1 MAKKKLNKGVVV
13 VAIIMICVIAAIV
26 SLVMIGNSN
35 NPPSLDDLTDEI
47 VVNAGEDFKDRL
59 ETLCNEYDLDYEYI
73 GTSETVED
81 CYVADGYCAI
91 GSKINSNGFADLS
104 AKKALDFMEAYNDMA
119 ETMIDDESGYTMF
132 FTAEISSCIK
142 DDYYT
147 FKFEKD
153 ETDSERRLLLDDDT
167 SVIVEKDGKITL
179 NKFEK
184 KKYLKK
190 KEETRKDTSSS
201 KSTDSNEQSNT
212 DNKDKKYST
221 TDDGSYTYSRP
232 LSYNEKVRIL
242 VYYLT
247 LEKEQ
252 IESRSDYNSLSESHL
267 EELTNKVYSQVE
279 SMYNVTEEDIMIMML
294 DNDREI
300 YDEAYSMV
308 NY

>member
-1 MAKKKLNKGVVV
+1 M
-13 VAIIMICVIAAIV
+13 
-26 SLVMIGNSN
+26 
-35 NPPSLDDLTDEI
+35 
-47 VVNAGEDFKDRL
+47 
-59 ETLCNEYDLDYEYI
+59 
-73 GTSETVED
+73 
-81 CYVADGYCAI
+81 
-91 GSKINSNGFADLS
+91 
-104 AKKALDFMEAYNDMA
+104 
-119 ETMIDDESGYTMF
+119 
-132 FTAEISSCIK
+132 
-142 DDYYT
+142 
-147 FKFEKD
+147 
-153 ETDSERRLLLDDDT
+153 LDDDT

>member
-252 IESRSDYNSLSESHL
+252 IESRSDYNFLSESHL

>member
-1 MAKKKLNKGVVV
+1 M
-13 VAIIMICVIAAIV
+13 
-26 SLVMIGNSN
+26 
-35 NPPSLDDLTDEI
+35 
-47 VVNAGEDFKDRL
+47 
-59 ETLCNEYDLDYEYI
+59 
-73 GTSETVED
+73 
-81 CYVADGYCAI
+81 
-91 GSKINSNGFADLS
+91 
-104 AKKALDFMEAYNDMA
+104 
-119 ETMIDDESGYTMF
+119 
-132 FTAEISSCIK
+132 
-142 DDYYT
+142 
-147 FKFEKD
+147 
-153 ETDSERRLLLDDDT
+153 
-167 SVIVEKDGKITL
+167 IVEKDGKITL

-190 KEETRKDTSSS
+190 KEETKKDTSSS
-201 KSTDSNEQSNT
+201 KSTDSNEQSST

-252 IESRSDYNSLSESHL
+252 IESRSDYNSLSESRL

-279 SMYNVTEEDIMIMML
+279 SMYNVTEEDIMIMMV

-308 NY
+308 N

>member
-1 MAKKKLNKGVVV
+1 MTKKKLNKGVVV
-13 VAIIMICVIAAIV
+13 VAIIIICVIAAIV

-59 ETLCNEYDLDYEYI
+59 ETLCNEYGLDYEYI
-73 GTSETVED
+73 GTSEAVED
-81 CYVADGYCAI
+81 CYVTDGYCAI

-119 ETMIDDESGYTMF
+119 ETMLDDESGYTMF

-190 KEETRKDTSSS
+190 KEETKKDTSSS
-201 KSTDSNEQSNT
+201 KSTDSNEQSST

-252 IESRSDYNSLSESHL
+252 IESRSDYNSLSESRL

-279 SMYNVTEEDIMIMML
+279 SMYNVTEEDIMIMMV

-308 NY
+308 N

>member
-1 MAKKKLNKGVVV
+1 MTKKKLNKGVVV
-13 VAIIMICVIAAIV
+13 VAIIIICVIAAIV

-59 ETLCNEYDLDYEYI
+59 EILCNEYDLDYEYI

-252 IESRSDYNSLSESHL
+252 IESRSDYNSLSESRL

>member
-13 VAIIMICVIAAIV
+13 VAIIIICVIAAIV

-59 ETLCNEYDLDYEYI
+59 ETLCNDYDLDYEYI

>member
-59 ETLCNEYDLDYEYI
+59 ETLCNEYNLDYEYI

>member
-1 MAKKKLNKGVVV
+1 MNKGVVV
-13 VAIIMICVIAAIV
+13 VAIIIICVIAAIV

-59 ETLCNEYDLDYEYI
+59 ETLCNEYGLDYEYI
-73 GTSETVED
+73 GTSEAVED
-81 CYVADGYCAI
+81 CYVTDGYCAI

-119 ETMIDDESGYTMF
+119 ETMLDDESGYTMF

-179 NKFEK
+179 NEFEK

-190 KEETRKDTSSS
+190 KEETKKDTSSS
-201 KSTDSNEQSNT
+201 KSTDSNEQSST

-252 IESRSDYNSLSESHL
+252 IESRSDYNSLSESRL

-279 SMYNVTEEDIMIMML
+279 SMYNVTEEDIMIMMV

-308 NY
+308 N

>member
-13 VAIIMICVIAAIV
+13 VAIIIICVIAAIV

-59 ETLCNEYDLDYEYI
+59 EILCNEYDLDYEYI

-119 ETMIDDESGYTMF
+119 ETMLDDESGYTMF

-190 KEETRKDTSSS
+190 KEETKKDTSSS
-201 KSTDSNEQSNT
+201 KSTDSNEQSST

>member
-13 VAIIMICVIAAIV
+13 VAIIIICVIAAIV

-242 VYYLT
+242 TYYLT
-247 LEKEQ
+247 LEYEQ
-252 IESRSDYNSLSESHL
+252 IESRSDYDYMPESQL
-267 EELTNKVYSQVE
+267 DDLTDKVYSQVQ
-279 SMYNVTEEDIMIMML
+279 SRYNVTAEDIQIMMIE
-294 DNDREI
+294 NDMEI
-300 YDEAYSMV
+300 YKEANSSVIY
-308 NY
+308 

>member
-13 VAIIMICVIAAIV
+13 VAIIIICVIAAIV

-59 ETLCNEYDLDYEYI
+59 ETLCNDYDLDYEYI

-242 VYYLT
+242 TYYLT
-247 LEKEQ
+247 LEYEQ
-252 IESRSDYNSLSESHL
+252 IESRSDYDYMPESQL
-267 EELTNKVYSQVE
+267 DDLTDKVYSQVQ
-279 SMYNVTEEDIMIMML
+279 SRYNVTAEDIQIMMIE
-294 DNDREI
+294 NDMEI
-300 YDEAYSMV
+300 YKEANSSVIY
-308 NY
+308 

>member
-13 VAIIMICVIAAIV
+13 VAIIIICVIAAIV

-59 ETLCNEYDLDYEYI
+59 ETLCNDYDLDYEYI

-212 DNKDKKYST
+212 DNKDTKYST

-242 VYYLT
+242 TYYLT
-247 LEKEQ
+247 LEYEQ
-252 IESRSDYNSLSESHL
+252 IESRSDYDYMPESQL
-267 EELTNKVYSQVE
+267 DDLTDKVYSQVQ
-279 SMYNVTEEDIMIMML
+279 SRYNVTAEDIQIMMIE
-294 DNDREI
+294 NDMEI
-300 YDEAYSMV
+300 YKEANSSVIY
-308 NY
+308 

>member
-1 MAKKKLNKGVVV
+1 MTKKKLNKGVVV
-13 VAIIMICVIAAIV
+13 VAIIIICVIAAIV

-59 ETLCNEYDLDYEYI
+59 ETLCNEYGLDYEYI
-73 GTSETVED
+73 GTSEAVED
-81 CYVADGYCAI
+81 CYVTDGYCAI

-119 ETMIDDESGYTMF
+119 ETMLDDESGYTMF

-179 NKFEK
+179 NEFEK

-190 KEETRKDTSSS
+190 KEETKKDTSSS
-201 KSTDSNEQSNT
+201 KSTDSNEQSST

-252 IESRSDYNSLSESHL
+252 IESRSDYNSLSESRL

-279 SMYNVTEEDIMIMML
+279 SMYNVTEEDIMIMMV

-308 NY
+308 N

>member
-1 MAKKKLNKGVVV
+1 MTKKKLNKGVVV
-13 VAIIMICVIAAIV
+13 VAIIIICVIAAII

-47 VVNAGEDFKDRL
+47 VVNAGEDFKGRL

-81 CYVADGYCAI
+81 CYVTDGYCAI

-119 ETMIDDESGYTMF
+119 ETKIDDESGYTMF
-132 FTAEISSCIK
+132 FTAEINSCIK
-142 DDYYT
+142 DDYYA

-232 LSYNEKVRIL
+232 LSYKEKVRIL

>member
-1 MAKKKLNKGVVV
+1 MTKKKLNKGVVV
-13 VAIIMICVIAAIV
+13 VAIIIICVIAAIV

-59 ETLCNEYDLDYEYI
+59 EILCNEYDLDYEYI

>member
-119 ETMIDDESGYTMF
+119 ETMIDGESGYTMF

-147 FKFEKD
+147 YKYEKD